1 VSQSTATKPRQSIGS
16 TKTAESAKNSVFGG
30 TLRAVSTSTAEFDA
44 VPMPKPVHHSAL
56 RLWVQGMPFIALHF
70 VPLLALLPGVTVRPI
85 DWVVC
90 GVLYVVRMFGVTG
103 VYHRY
108 FSHRT
113 YKTSRGFQF
122 VLALLAMSSSQKGVL
137 WWAAHHRHHH
147 KYSDQV
153 EDVHSP
159 KQRGFFYAHVGW
171 LFDNTEG
178 TDYSRVK
185 DLTKYPELVFLNKYW
200 WIPPTV
206 LGFAVFLTLGWS
218 GLLIGFALST
228 VLLWHGTYTINS
240 LTHLFGKRVYET
252 TDDSRN
258 SFLLALITLGEG
270 WHNNHH
276 YYQASTRQGFH
287 WWQIDVSYYVLRA
300 LSAVGLV
307 WDLREPPAEVVAGT
321 WRPNKRKAA
330 AESSDELREAA

>member
-1 VSQSTATKPRQSIGS
+1 VSAPLIQ
-16 TKTAESAKNSVFGG
+16 F
-30 TLRAVSTSTAEFDA
+30 TSTDRPA
-44 VPMPKPVHHSAL
+44 PKPTW
-56 RLWVQGMPFIALHF
+56 RLWLEGLPFILLHF
-70 VPLLALLPGVTVRPI
+70 VPLLALLPGVHVRPI
-85 DWVVC
+85 DWVMC

-122 VLALLAMSSSQKGVL
+122 VLALLAMSSAQKGVL

-147 KYSDQV
+147 KYSDMP
-153 EDVHSP
+153 EDIHSP
-159 KQRGFFYAHVGW
+159 VQKGFWYAHVGW
-171 LFDNTEG
+171 IFDGTEA
-178 TDYSRVK
+178 TDYSKIK
-185 DLTKYPELVFLNKYW
+185 DFARYPELVFLNKLW
-200 WIPPTV
+200 FLPPTL
-206 LGFAVFLTLGWS
+206 LGFGMFLAFGWS

-240 LTHLFGKRVYET
+240 LTHVFGKRVYET

-258 SFLLALITLGEG
+258 SFILALITLGEG

-287 WWQIDVSYYVLRA
+287 WWQLDVTYYALRA
-300 LSAVGLV
+300 LQAVGLI
-307 WDLREPPAEVVAGT
+307 WDIREPPKAVVEGT
-321 WRPNKRKAA
+321 WRPNKRRVGDQA
-330 AESSDELREAA
+330 SDVDSPNLAEAA

>member
-1 VSQSTATKPRQSIGS
+1 MASSLLTTITTQKPAPRSAT
-16 TKTAESAKNSVFGG
+16 
-30 TLRAVSTSTAEFDA
+30 
-44 VPMPKPVHHSAL
+44 
-56 RLWVQGMPFIALHF
+56 RLWIEGIPFIALHF
-70 VPLLALLPGVTVRPI
+70 VPLLALLPGVEVRPI

-90 GVLYVVRMFGVTG
+90 FALYVIRMFGVTG

-122 VLALLAMSSSQKGVL
+122 LLALLAMSSSQKGVL

-147 KYSDQV
+147 KYSDMP
-153 EDVHSP
+153 EDIHSP

-171 LFDNTEG
+171 LFDQTES
-178 TDYSRVK
+178 TDYSKIK
-185 DLTKYPELVFLNKYW
+185 DFAKYPELVFLNKFW
-200 WIPPTV
+200 WIPV
-206 LGFAVFLTLGWS
+206 AALGFVTFLTLGWS
-218 GLLIGFALST
+218 GVLIGFALST

-258 SFLLALITLGEG
+258 SLILALITLGEG

-287 WWQIDVSYYVLRA
+287 WWQIDITYYVLRA
-300 LSAVGLV
+300 LQAVGLI
-307 WDLREPPAEVVAGT
+307 WDIREPPASVVAGT
-321 WRPNKRKAA
+321 WRPSKHRAAQTGDEAEYRKAA
-330 AESSDELREAA
+330 

>member
-1 VSQSTATKPRQSIGS
+1 MSPAQLSSVSLS
-16 TKTAESAKNSVFGG
+16 
-30 TLRAVSTSTAEFDA
+30 DA
-44 VPMPKPVHHSAL
+44 GPKPGQRSAL
-56 RLWVQGMPFIALHF
+56 RLWIEGIPFIALHL
-70 VPLLALLPGVTVRPI
+70 VPLLALLPGVVVRPI
-85 DWVVC
+85 DWIVC

-113 YKTSRGFQF
+113 YKTSRWFQF

-147 KYSDQV
+147 KFSDQP

-159 KQRGFFYAHVGW
+159 KQKGFLYAHVGW
-171 LFDNTEG
+171 LFDNTEA
-178 TDYSRVK
+178 TDYAKVK
-185 DLTKYPELVFLNKYW
+185 DLAKYPELMFLNKYW
-200 WIPPTV
+200 WIPPV
-206 LGFAVFLTLGWS
+206 ALGLVTWLALGWS

-228 VLLWHGTYTINS
+228 VLCWHGTYTINS

-258 SFLLALITLGEG
+258 SFFFALITLGEG

-287 WWQIDVSYYVLRA
+287 WWQLDVTYYVLKM
-300 LSAVGLV
+300 LSWVGLV

-321 WRPNKRKAA
+321 WRPSKHRKGEGDG
-330 AESSDELREAA
+330 AEQLREAA

>member
-1 VSQSTATKPRQSIGS
+1 MATAHLNPTTLLEPVPRA
-16 TKTAESAKNSVFGG
+16 AEPIRRTNA
-30 TLRAVSTSTAEFDA
+30 T
-44 VPMPKPVHHSAL
+44 
-56 RLWVQGMPFIALHF
+56 RLWAGAIPFIVLHF
-70 VPLLALLPGVTVRPI
+70 VPLLALLPGVVVRPI

-90 GVLYVVRMFGVTG
+90 GALYVIRMFGVTG

-113 YKTSRGFQF
+113 YKTTRGFQF

-137 WWAAHHRHHH
+137 WWSAHHRHHH
-147 KYSDQV
+147 KYSDQP
-153 EDVHSP
+153 EDTHSP
-159 KQRGFFYAHVGW
+159 VQRGFFYAHVGW
-171 LFDNTEG
+171 LFDSTEG
-178 TDYSRVK
+178 TDYSKVK
-185 DLTKYPELVFLNKYW
+185 DLTKYPELMFLNKYW

-206 LGFAVFLTLGWS
+206 LGFACFLALGWS

-258 SFLLALITLGEG
+258 SFILALITLGEG

-287 WWQIDVSYYVLRA
+287 WWQLDVTYYVLKM
-300 LSAVGLV
+300 LSWVGLI

-321 WRPNKRKAA
+321 WRPNKQHRAEGA
-330 AESSDELREAA
+330 AEPHEAEAA